1 MVGWDEDHTS
11 TWSGVPRVTAIAWG
25 LLSWLHHTHIH
36 ITTYNRVKNIS
47 LTGKMK
53 QYTLVKN
60 KRTNYV
66 NAYYY
71 SRTYI
76 FQSFHR
82 NILPFLFGYDIFYTT
97 RYMDNILYGIFKM
110 YIQVIIC
117 SGLQR
122 KCLNGAIPHSPCIEA
137 GLIPPP
143 EYWEY
148 WDWL

>member
-1 MVGWDEDHTS
+1 MSMHIIIVG
-11 TWSGVPRVTAIAWG
+11 
-25 LLSWLHHTHIH
+25 HIFSNH
-36 ITTYNRVKNIS
+36 FIE
-47 LTGKMK
+47 
-53 QYTLVKN
+53 
-60 KRTNYV
+60 
-66 NAYYY
+66 
-71 SRTYI
+71 I
-76 FQSFHR
+76 FSH
-82 NILPFLFGYDIFYTT
+82 FLFGYDIFYTT